1 MKTWTDEMLAL
12 LGTESDNALGD
23 RWDMSRMT
31 VARKRQSLAIAS
43 YDLKRGGF
51 QRETLFRWSPE
62 NLALIGQES
71 GATVARRLGI
81 SRRAVYLMRLR
92 QGLAPA
98 KRAPRV
104 YTLPPE
110 AVPLLGKVRD
120 AELAHRFGIPDDL
133 VYRERKRREIPKLQ
147 VEQPLSE
154 ALLADLGTD
163 SDRAIGLRHGVHYSK
178 VRQLRLKRQIP
189 AYKRPNRKK
198 ITADGCFTGGG
209 QGS

>member
-1 MKTWTDEMLAL
+1 
-12 LGTESDNALGD
+12 
-23 RWDMSRMT
+23 
-31 VARKRQSLAIAS
+31 
-43 YDLKRGGF
+43 
-51 QRETLFRWSPE
+51 
-62 NLALIGQES
+62 
-71 GATVARRLGI
+71 
-81 SRRAVYLMRLR
+81 MRLR

-104 YTLPPE
+104 HSLPPK
-110 AVPLLGKVRD
+110 AVPLLGKLRD

-133 VYRERKRREIPKLQ
+133 VYRERKRRDIPKLQ
-147 VEQPLSE
+147 DEKPLSE

-198 ITADGCFTGGG
+198 MAAGGSATDGGHGR
-209 QGS
+209 